1 MSKTRRGSIDLQRRR
16 SEAAERQAE
25 RDLRSPQEQLR
36 FLDQIL
42 GAGKGAK
49 KERARLEAQ
58 VVDVKKKF
66 DEAVAPTKPGKG
78 KK

>member
-1 MSKTRRGSIDLQRRR
+1 MTQTRRGSADLQRRR

-25 RDLRSPQEQLR
+25 RDQRSPQEQLR

-49 KERARLEAQ
+49 KERARLHAQ

-66 DEAVAPTKPGKG
+66 DEAVVPTKG